1 MAVPSILVTG
11 GTGLLG
17 LNFGVTLRET
27 HCVTLGIHERT
38 LNMQGVHFKEFSLES
53 VDAILRVLDDVRPD
67 YVIHAAGLTSVEL
80 CEEKPDLAHHVNVEL
95 AENVAIAC
103 ARRGVKLVHIST
115 DHLFSGDAQFVTE
128 DESVKPINSYARTK
142 AEAEKRVGNACPD
155 ALIIRS
161 NFFGWGTT
169 YRQSFTDTLIG
180 TLRKNQ
186 PIRLFD
192 DIYYTPTLIESLIEA
207 IQKLILCDARGIF
220 NVVVNERISK
230 YDFGLHVASIFG
242 CNEKLIQR
250 VSIGEM
256 SKLVH
261 RPRDMSLSNQ
271 KLLTFLGLNL
281 GGVNQHLQR
290 LLDQEQSGLSFELGK
305 L

>member
-1 MAVPSILVTG
+1 MTVPSILVTG

-17 LNFGVTLRET
+17 LNYGVTLRDP
-27 HCVTLGIHERT
+27 HRITLGIHRRT
-38 LNMQGVHFKEFSLES
+38 VNMQGVLFKEFPLDS
-53 VDAILRVLDDVRPD
+53 VDVILRVLDDVQPD
-67 YVIHAAGLTSVEL
+67 YIVHTAGLTSVEV

-103 ARRGVKLVHIST
+103 ARRDLKLVHIST

-155 ALIIRS
+155 ALIIRT

-180 TLRKNQ
+180 ALRKNQ

-192 DIYYTPTLIESLIEA
+192 DVYFTPILIERLIEVA
-207 IQKLILCDARGIF
+207 QKLVLCEAKGVF
-220 NVVVNERISK
+220 NVAANDRVSK
-230 YDFGLHVASIFG
+230 YEFGVQVASIFG
-242 CNEKLIQR
+242 LNEKLIQR
-250 VSIGEM
+250 VSIDEL
-256 SKLVH
+256 SRLVR
-261 RPRDMSLSNQ
+261 RPRDMSLSNH
-271 KLLTFLGLNL
+271 KLSAFLELNL

-290 LLDQEQSGLSFELGK
+290 LLEQEHSGLSIELGK
-305 L
+305 I

>member
-1 MAVPSILVTG
+1 MTVPSILVTG

-17 LNFGVTLRET
+17 LNCGATLRET
-27 HCVTLGIHERT
+27 HCVTLGIHQRT
-38 LNMQGVHFKEFSLES
+38 LKMHGVHFKEFPLDS
-53 VDAILRVLDDVRPD
+53 VDAILRVLDDVHPD
-67 YVIHAAGLTSVEL
+67 YVIHAAGLTSVEV

-103 ARRGVKLVHIST
+103 ARRDLKLVHIST

-155 ALIIRS
+155 ALIIRT

-169 YRQSFTDTLIG
+169 YRQSFTDALLG
-180 TLRKNQ
+180 ALRKNQ

-192 DIYYTPTLIESLIEA
+192 DVYFTPILIERLIEVV
-207 IQKLILCDARGIF
+207 QKLVLCEAKGIF
-220 NVVVNERISK
+220 NVAANDRLSK
-230 YDFGLHVASIFG
+230 YEFGVQVASIFG
-242 CNEKLIQR
+242 LNEKLIQR
-250 VSIGEM
+250 VSIDEL
-256 SKLVH
+256 SSLVR
-261 RPRDMSLSNQ
+261 RPRDMSLSNH
-271 KLLTFLGLNL
+271 KLSAFLGLNL

-290 LLDQEQSGLSFELGK
+290 LLEQEHSGLSFELGK
-305 L
+305 I